1 MNFDMNGIYS
11 IIEKLFNSKKK
22 SKNIEKI
29 IKSMIK
35 KNQISLSCSLFMLK
49 ITIIIISYYPDKSN
63 LLYKFYNKL
72 HTSKL
77 ESKNI
82 LLENLTRIVEENS
95 HDNNLDDELM
105 DKIIFNTFEL
115 METCRKVGK
124 SGLNLF
130 ITILNEILINLK
142 KVKLDNDTLISQIYL
157 MFIRKSNK
165 LVLDSLKTDKKDQ
178 VYFKIMEMCGLTIK
192 IINGYVK

>member
-1 MNFDMNGIYS
+1 MNFDMKGIYS
-11 IIEKLFNSKKK
+11 ILEKLLGSTKKT
-22 SKNIEKI
+22 KNIEKI
-29 IKSMIK
+29 IKSMINK
-35 KNQISLSCSLFMLK
+35 KEISTQCSLFMLK
-49 ITIIIISYYPDKSN
+49 ITIIIISYYPEKSN
-63 LLYKFYNKL
+63 LIYKFYNTL

-77 ESKNI
+77 ESKN
-82 LLENLTRIVEENS
+82 LLLHNLTRIVDENS
-95 HDNNLDDELM
+95 YEDDFDDEIM

-115 METCRKVGK
+115 METCNNIRK

-142 KVKLDNDTLISQIYL
+142 KAKLENDTLISQIYL

-165 LVLDSLKTDKKDQ
+165 LVLESLKSDKKGQ
-178 VYFKIMEMCGLTIK
+178 VYFKVMEMCGLTVK